1 MQNILF
7 KLAVASLTMILLTVL
22 AGSIVRMSGSGMGC
36 PDWPKC
42 FGYYIPPVDVETLTW
57 TEGRSFKKGN
67 MILRDEYFF
76 TAKTDFQAGSEF
88 NSDKWERYTKHDYNI
103 FNPVHTWIE
112 YINRLIGALTGL
124 PVLAFFI
131 FSLFYMRRNLAVTL
145 LGLAGLLLLGFV
157 AWLGKLVVDGNLI
170 PHSITYHMFSALGLV
185 AIYSL
190 LAAKLR
196 VHEFAF
202 QPKRDARILILGAVS
217 AILVLV
223 QTGMGTEVRE
233 AVDTLMSTGD
243 YSRDALV
250 ESLPFIFKVHRSF
263 SIVVLFSTAVFAVWL
278 IRTRT
283 ISTWPRVLLALVL
296 MEVLAGIGL
305 AYLGMPALLQ
315 PVHLL
320 LAVASFSLIVFLMV
334 AYYRKTLSS
343 GVSL

>member
-7 KLAVASLTMILLTVL
+7 RLAVASLTMVLLTVL

-42 FGYYIPPVDVETLTW
+42 FGYYIPPTDVETLTW
-57 TEGRSFKKGN
+57 KEGRSFKKGN
-67 MILRDEYFF
+67 MILLDERFY
-76 TAKTDFQAGSEF
+76 TAKSDFEAGNDFEKS
-88 NSDKWERYTKHDYNI
+88 NWELYTKHDYNV

-112 YINRLIGALTGL
+112 FVNRFIGALTGL
-124 PVLAFFI
+124 PVLAFFG
-131 FSLFYMRRNLAVTL
+131 FSLFYFRRNPVVTL
-145 LGLAGLLLLGFV
+145 LGVGGLALLGFV

-185 AIYSL
+185 ATYSF
-190 LAAKLR
+190 LAAKLK

-202 QPKRDARILILGAVS
+202 QARRDSRILTLGAVCVLLV
-217 AILVLV
+217 IL
-223 QTGMGTEVRE
+223 QIAMGTEVRE
-233 AVDTLMSTGD
+233 AVDALMSTGE

-250 ESLPFIFKVHRSF
+250 ESLPFIFKIHRSF
-263 SIVVLFSTAVFAVWL
+263 SIAVLLATGLFAAWL

-283 ISTWPRVLLALVL
+283 ISMWPRVLLAVVVL
-296 MEVLAGIGL
+296 EVLAGMGL

-320 LAVASFSLIVFLMV
+320 LAVVSFSLIVFLMV
-334 AYYRKTLSS
+334 AYYRKTLAAERA
-343 GVSL
+343 V